1 MVTRETLCEWVV
13 EAIRSHGGRAYII
26 DISKYVW
33 DHYASELKQAGEL
46 FYTWQ
51 YDLRWAG
58 QVLRGKNILKPIA
71 KEDRKK
77 RLPWILQDEE

>member
-1 MVTRETLCEWVV
+1 MATREKLCEWVI
-13 EAIRSHGGRAYII
+13 EAIRFHGDRAYII
-26 DISKYVW
+26 DISKYIW
-33 DHYASELKQAGEL
+33 NRYSQELGDSGDL

-58 QVLRGKNILKPIA
+58 QVLRGKGVLKPIL

-77 RLPWILQDEE
+77 RLPWILQ